1 MLEFLA
7 KLFDASGFAARSQD
21 AGWPPGLA
29 WLHNISDALLG
40 LAALAIALL
49 LLYFVGRRR
58 GDVPFYGMFFL
69 FAAFLVACALM
80 HFIQVWTFYTPVYR
94 FFGLVKLLAALVAWV
109 TLVGLMWVIPKALAQ
124 RSPQALERT
133 IAERERAEAALR
145 ESDERFRLLLES
157 VRDYAIYMLDPAGRV
172 ESWNAGAERLKGYR
186 PEEIIGQDVARFYL
200 PEDVQSGKPKRVL
213 EAAVAEGRFEEEG
226 WCLRKDGSQFLAHVV
241 LTALRDPAGRLRG
254 FAAVTRDIT
263 QRRLAEQ
270 ALKVTNESLEQR
282 LAAGLATTQQQSRE
296 LALSQ
301 VAMRNQT
308 RILQLILHSIG
319 DAVVVAGADG
329 KFLLV
334 NPAAERMFGLGAA
347 DLTLDQWRQRHDCY
361 LPDQVTPYPMQDW
374 PLERTL
380 RGESVDHAEVF
391 WRPADHPEGR
401 WLNAAGR
408 PLRDE
413 NQALCGGVVVFR
425 DVTAHRRAQEQIKAS
440 LREKELLL
448 KEIHHRVKNNLQVIY
463 SLLSLQSEYVQDE
476 RSLELFRESQNRIKS
491 MALIHQELYNSGDV
505 EAVDFAA
512 YVRDLAA
519 NLFRSYGVRAHVIR
533 TRIDITEVFLPLHTA
548 IPCGLIL
555 NELITN
561 ALKYAFP
568 AGRPGE
574 IRIAFHPDPADGFIL
589 LIADNGIGLPKDLD
603 FRNTESLGLRLVAT
617 LTEQLKGAIELLPG
631 PGTAF
636 RITFAG
642 TGTRARGARHD
653 QEHDLGC
660 RG

>member
-1 MLEFLA
+1 MLQYLA
-7 KLFDASGFAARSQD
+7 KLIDASAFAARSQD
-21 AGWPPGLA
+21 AGWSPEQA
-29 WLHNISDALLG
+29 WLHYVSAALLG
-40 LAALAIALL
+40 LAVLASACL
-49 LLYFVGRRR
+49 LLYCVGRRR
-58 GDVPFYGMFFL
+58 
-69 FAAFLVACALM
+69 
-80 HFIQVWTFYTPVYR
+80 
-94 FFGLVKLLAALVAWV
+94 LLR
-109 TLVGLMWVIPKALAQ
+109 VIPKALALRRLQ
-124 RSPQALERT
+124 VRERT
-133 IAERERAEAALR
+133 IAARQRAEAALR
-145 ESDERFRLLLES
+145 DSDERFRLLLEN

-172 ESWNAGAERLKGYR
+172 ESWNAGAERLHGYR
-186 PEEIIGQDVARFYL
+186 PEEIIGQHVTRFY
-200 PEDVQSGKPKRVL
+200 PGEDVQSGKPGHEL
-213 EAAVAEGRFEEEG
+213 EVAAADGRFEEEG
-226 WCLRKDGSQFLAHVV
+226 WRVRKDGSRFLAHVV

-254 FAAVTRDIT
+254 FASVTRDIT
-263 QRRLAEQ
+263 QRRLAER
-270 ALKVTNESLEQR
+270 ALKILNETLEQR
-282 LAAGLATTQQQSRE
+282 LAAGRATTEQQSRE

-319 DAVVVAGADG
+319 DAVVVGDADG

-347 DLTLDQWRQRHDCY
+347 DLSLDEWRQRQDCY
-361 LPDQVTPYPMQDW
+361 LPDQVTPYPLKDW
-374 PLERTL
+374 PLDRTL
-380 RGESVDHAEVF
+380 RGEDVDHAEVF

-413 NQALCGGVVVFR
+413 NNDLRGGVVVFR
-425 DVTAHRRAQEQIKAS
+425 DVTAHREAEEQIKAS

-448 KEIHHRVKNNLQVIY
+448 REIHHRVKNNLQVIY
-463 SLLSLQSEYVQDE
+463 SLLSLQSEYVKDE

-491 MALIHQELYNSGDV
+491 MALIHQELYKSGDV
-505 EAVDFAA
+505 ETVDFAA
-512 YVRDLAA
+512 YVHDLVA

-533 TRIDITEVFLPLHTA
+533 TCIEVTEVFLPLQTA

-555 NELITN
+555 NELVAN

-603 FRNTESLGLRLVAT
+603 FRNTESLGLRLVVT
-617 LTEQLKGAIELLPG
+617 LTEQLKGTIELQPG

-642 TGTRARGARHD
+642 TGIRARGVGHD
-653 QEHDLGC
+653 HEHDLGC